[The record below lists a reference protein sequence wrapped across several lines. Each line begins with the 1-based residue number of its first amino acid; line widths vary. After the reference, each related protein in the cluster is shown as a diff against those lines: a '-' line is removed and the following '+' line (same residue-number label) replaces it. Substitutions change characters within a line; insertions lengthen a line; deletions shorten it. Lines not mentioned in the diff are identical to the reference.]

1 MSQRCSL
8 ILLFSAVC
16 FVKCSTKP
24 LPKLLGIVVGP
35 EVHKEDPWLLIEHV
49 VVKRYHLD
57 VVLTQGLN
65 HGLHLVLRHGKVAV
79 DCGLTP
85 TCWLEVKRGGDACR
99 RGQLHPVLS
108 DRISTTDAVLIHA
121 ALGHARVSYGLI
133 KL

>member
-24 LPKLLGIVVGP
+24 LPKLLGIVVCP
-35 EVHKEDPWLLIEHV
+35 EVHKEDAGLRIEHV

-65 HGLHLVLRHGKVAV
+65 HGLYLVLRHRKVAI
-79 DCGLTP
+79 DCRLILR
-85 TCWLEVKRGGDACR
+85 CWLEVERGANAHCR
-99 RGQLHPVLS
+99 G
-108 DRISTTDAVLIHA
+108 
-121 ALGHARVSYGLI
+121 
-133 KL
+133 